1 MFRLSQSGRVRTVS
15 VNEDSPL
22 RDLDPRAKLFM
33 SMCASV
39 TVMLPLER
47 LAIFFFVYIIF
58 LLWARLLPEMA
69 RQVWRLKW
77 ILIVLFLFDWWIVSL
92 DLAVII
98 VLRLVLLAGVFT
110 LFFATSTA
118 SELGLALERLGIPY
132 RFAFSI
138 NLAFLSIGL
147 LQEEWHTIREAQQS
161 RGVATKFN
169 GFRQLIKQLGDLV
182 ALTVPAVMLTTRRA
196 WSITEA
202 AYARGFDSPK
212 RISFFELQ
220 MKLKDWLFSAG
231 ALAIVVVL
239 FWR

>member
-69 RQVWRLKW
+69 RQVWRLNW

-138 NLAFLSIGL
+138 KSGIFEHWFTSG
-147 LQEEWHTIREAQQS
+147 
-161 RGVATKFN
+161 GVAYN
-169 GFRQLIKQLGDLV
+169 
-182 ALTVPAVMLTTRRA
+182 
-196 WSITEA
+196 
-202 AYARGFDSPK
+202 
-212 RISFFELQ
+212 
-220 MKLKDWLFSAG
+220 
-231 ALAIVVVL
+231 
-239 FWR
+239 